1 MEIYVETPREVTIPL
16 PFGFE
21 SVTYTITRNGVTS
34 APANP
39 ASQTTTSVNVKV
51 PYAQT
56 IEEGEGVINVSFT
69 MDNILY
75 TGDTAKKV
83 PFDVVTPYLTLTQ
96 ARVVLDDDALTDDE
110 VMEIEQAVRYIINAH
125 CGQSFG
131 KRTKDVIVVGAGE
144 TALALPE
151 RLMTITGLKT
161 LSAVLNPSATW
172 IVADGWYLKKKY
184 YDAVSD
190 IANTS
195 IYWDGEGVY
204 ADETFPTEAPHGLG
218 LTPDRFGHGEI
229 ISAPG
234 SFSGAKWKDDYPFTI
249 SGTWG
254 YPAVP
259 PAVVEAA
266 KLLMNDYACSEQA
279 YRDRYLDSIK
289 SADWRLQFND
299 KAFLN
304 TGNVRADQ
312 LLNDYVMKRGWAVI

>member
-1 MEIYVETPREVTIPL
+1 MEIYVETPREVTIPM
-16 PFGFE
+16 PFGF
-21 SVTYTITRNGVTS
+21 SGVTYTLTKNNVTS
-34 APANP
+34 SPANP
-39 ASQTTTSVNVKV
+39 ASSTTTSVNVKI

-56 IEEGEGVINVSFT
+56 VTEGEGVIAITFTVDAIQHTKNVS
-69 MDNILY
+69 
-75 TGDTAKKV
+75 
-83 PFDVVTPYLTLTQ
+83 FDVVTPYLTITQ
-96 ARVVLDDDALTDDE
+96 ARVILDDESLTDE
-110 VMEIEQAVRYIINAH
+110 QVMEVEQSVRYIINAH

-131 KRTKDVIVVGAGE
+131 KRTKDLVVVGAGE

-151 RLMTITGLKT
+151 RLMTMTGLKT
-161 LSAVLNPSATW
+161 LSSVLNASAT
-172 IVADGWYLKKKY
+172 IIIADGWYLKKKY
-184 YDAVSD
+184 FDAISD
-190 IANTS
+190 IDNTS

-204 ADETFPTEAPHGLG
+204 DYDDFPLEAPHGLG
-218 LTPDRFGHGEI
+218 HTPDRFGHGPI

-234 SFSGAKWKDDYPFTI
+234 SFSGTKWKDDYPFTV

-259 PAVVEAA
+259 LAVVEAA
-266 KLLMNDYACSEQA
+266 KLLLNDYACSEQA

-299 KAFLN
+299 KAFLH